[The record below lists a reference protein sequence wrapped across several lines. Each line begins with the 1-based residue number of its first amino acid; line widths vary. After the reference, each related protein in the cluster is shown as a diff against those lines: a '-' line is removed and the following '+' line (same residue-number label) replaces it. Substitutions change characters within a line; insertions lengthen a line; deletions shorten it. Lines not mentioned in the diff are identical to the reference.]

1 MDLQPYT
8 FACFGIRRTKS
19 ARISSLR
26 IRTLLNSIRLHF
38 DLSHKTC
45 ARLLCSCLFHVQRV
59 PSAFSRRLSF
69 AYSTFGLLHARFR
82 PGRVPG
88 ERVPSSH
95 VIEVVPLTPGPTAKP
110 CTWRVRLSCMPLPCY
125 SLASG
130 LVYPCSCQGSK
141 TLTSQP
147 NRDRLLTW
155 SIRLVTGLRSVYR
168 FSVLPSPRDMYM
180 IAHLSTGVNI
190 QFAQTYRQV
199 FDIPI
204 CVIWG
209 LR

>member
-1 MDLQPYT
+1 MDLQPDT
-8 FACFGIRRTKS
+8 FACFGVHRTKS

-59 PSAFSRRLSF
+59 PSAFTRRLSI

-95 VIEVVPLTPGPTAKP
+95 VIAVVALTPRPTSTP
-110 CTWRVRLSCMPLPCY
+110 CTWSGHCPACFGLATA
-125 SLASG
+125 LASG
-130 LVYPCSCQGSK
+130 GGVLGLYRPSK
-141 TLTSQP
+141 IVFSNSTS
-147 NRDRLLTW
+147 
-155 SIRLVTGLRSVYR
+155 Y
-168 FSVLPSPRDMYM
+168 VLW
-180 IAHLSTGVNI
+180 
-190 QFAQTYRQV
+190 Q
-199 FDIPI
+199 
-204 CVIWG
+204 
-209 LR
+209 